1 MGEAALVLAPFSPGA
16 LETLGHS
23 LSVTY
28 ESWTDTRKLYSPE
41 ELSQRINEEGIYILI
56 VEADF
61 VFEEMFGESPPLKFL
76 GVCRNS
82 LDHIDVQ
89 AATEHGVVVVNAPGR
104 NAQAVAELT
113 IGLMLCLSRGIP
125 KLNCYVRNGKWQGPV
140 EPYLSMRGVE
150 LGGKTLGIL
159 GLGSIGKKVAGIG
172 RAMGMQVLAYDPYAR
187 TPGARKAGAL
197 LGDLE
202 QVAKLSDFLSIHTP
216 DTAETQGLVG
226 RRILEMMKPGSYIV
240 NTAAYAAIEE
250 DALVEHLQS
259 GHIAGVGLDVHRT
272 HPIPPSCPLLG
283 MENAIF
289 TPHIGGATDGT
300 VERQSWMMVDDI
312 HRFLS
317 GRRPKHLVNGAV
329 WRRRG

>member
-41 ELSQRINEEGIYILI
+41 ELSQRINEEGICNLI

-61 VFEEMFGESPPLKFL
+61 VFEEVFGESPPLKFL

-113 IGLMLCLSRGIP
+113 IGLMLSLSRGIP

-216 DTAETQGLVG
+216 DTAETQGSGGPPHPGNDEARLLYRKHRG
-226 RRILEMMKPGSYIV
+226 LCRNRGGWPWWSISSPGILREWGWTYTGPTPY
-240 NTAAYAAIEE
+240 
-250 DALVEHLQS
+250 
-259 GHIAGVGLDVHRT
+259 
-272 HPIPPSCPLLG
+272 HPPARYLEWKTPYSPP
-283 MENAIF
+283 
-289 TPHIGGATDGT
+289 H
-300 VERQSWMMVDDI
+300 
-312 HRFLS
+312 
-317 GRRPKHLVNGAV
+317 
-329 WRRRG
+329 RRRNRWHGGKAVLDDGG